1 MGKKVNLCAKVAI
14 NTWANYSES
23 NIWAS
28 RMPIYG
34 QQHSNI
40 WAKSQIHGLTE
51 CPYMVN
57 SVQIIYGQKVKYM
70 GKRNAH
76 TWSTELQIYGQN
88 SNTWANRIYAHI
100 LIIWASRLKYI
111 HGQTN
116 VHYYVYCGQQTFK

>member
-23 NIWAS
+23 NTWAN

-40 WAKSQIHGLTE
+40 WAKSQIHGQTE

-57 SVQIIYGQKVKYM
+57 
-70 GKRNAH
+70 RA
-76 TWSTELQIYGQN
+76 
-88 SNTWANRIYAHI
+88 SN
-100 LIIWASRLKYI
+100 IWAKVRVVAKESS
-111 HGQTN
+111 
-116 VHYYVYCGQQTFK
+116 